1 MLHTHADP
9 SSHKQRR
16 LERLKRA
23 GSWYDIRE
31 MLTKD
36 DLYVLEPL
44 FRKAH
49 EELVP
54 DQDFDMKAVLRHA
67 EYKLLDPER
76 MTYNGWAAYREGVPI
91 GFFIGYVSS
100 FFISTD
106 KFAQTSVWYV
116 DRQYRGSPVAFL
128 LLKQFLQ
135 WGALRGCVRFIVDII
150 RDKHSEKQVRLFAK
164 MSQKLGFREAGVYF
178 VKDVNN
184 AASMDDRSGKE
195 A

>member
-1 MLHTHADP
+1 LLQQNEV
-9 SSHKQRR
+9 SHKQRR

-49 EELVP
+49 QELVP
-54 DQDFDMKAVLRHA
+54 HQDFDMKAILRHA
-67 EYKLLDPER
+67 DYKMSDPER
-76 MTYNGWAAYREGVPI
+76 MTYNGWAAYREGEPV
-91 GFFIGYVSS
+91 GFFIGYVNS

-106 KFAQTSVWYV
+106 KFAISSVWYV
-116 DRQYRGSPVAFL
+116 DKQYRGSPVAFL

-150 RDKHSEKQVRLFAK
+150 RDKHSDKQVRLFAK
-164 MSQKLGFREAGVYF
+164 MSQKLGFREAGAYF

-184 AASMDDRSGKE
+184 AASMDDRSGQ
-195 A
+195 AS